1 MPLLIQPLP
10 TSLGLNNVQYLMV
23 INVQAADGTFIE
35 EPGSGAV
42 ATIENKNV
50 SVGNLEWVRR

>member
-1 MPLLIQPLP
+1 
-10 TSLGLNNVQYLMV
+10 MV

-50 SVGNLEWVRR
+50 SVGNLEWVKR